1 MSNGRIGRI
10 SLAPVKGLGLVHPSR
25 VELDLQGARGDRR
38 FHLVDTDGR
47 MLNGKRRGEL
57 VRVSPEHDAE
67 ADVLRLHLPDGRVV
81 AGPVELGEPIE
92 TSFFGRP
99 VTGRVV
105 EGPFAAALSDLAGLP
120 LRLIRPDAP
129 GAAADRG
136 HTVSLISR
144 GSLESLSADAGLEE
158 PLDGRRFRMSLE
170 LEGLPAYAEDAWVGR
185 RIRIGTAT
193 AVVRGNV
200 GRCLVTSHDPDRG
213 VADVD
218 TLGALATFRGELETT
233 EPLPLGVWGAIVDP
247 GAAALG
253 DEVAIAD

>member
-1 MSNGRIGRI
+1 MTAGRIARI
-10 SLAPVKGLGLVHPSR
+10 NLAPVKGLGLVHPAR
-25 VELDLQGARGDRR
+25 VQLGLQGASGDRR
-38 FHLVDTDGR
+38 FHLVDADGR

-57 VRVSPEHDAE
+57 VQVEPEHDPD
-67 ADVLRLHLPDGRVV
+67 ADVLRLRLPGGRVV

-105 EGPFAAALSDLAGLP
+105 EGPFAAALGELAGMP

-136 HTVSLISR
+136 HTISLVSR
-144 GSLESLSADAGLEE
+144 GSLEGLSADAGLPE

-200 GRCLVTSHDPDRG
+200 GRCLVTSQDPDRG
-213 VADVD
+213 VPDVD
-218 TLGALATFRGELETT
+218 TLGALAAFRGELETT
-233 EPLPLGVWGAIVDP
+233 EPLPLGIWGEIVEP

-253 DEVAIAD
+253 DEVAPAV